1 VLKVEEMDTPSKN
14 STRVYPTGILRLD
27 TAMAIRTVPES
38 VWPGSVGV
46 RALVM
51 PR

>member
-1 VLKVEEMDTPSKN
+1 MKNMDTPSKN
-14 STRVYPTGILRLD
+14 STRVYSTWILCLD